1 MSGSLRPH
9 GLQQPRLPCP
19 SLSPRVC
26 SNSCT
31 LNQWCYPTISYS
43 AALFSLCFQSFPAS
57 GSFPISQLLASGS
70 QSIEASAST
79 TVLPM
84 NIEFV
89 SFRIDWCHL
98 LVVQE
103 TLKSLLHQ
111 HSSKAS
117 VLWRSAFFMV
127 QLSHPYTWLLEKPQ
141 LWLYR
146 PLSAK
151 WCYMDDSV
159 CVLAGTLY
167 I

>member
-103 TLKSLLHQ
+103 TLKSLLHHCNLKAPILQ
-111 HSSKAS
+111 H
-117 VLWRSAFFMV
+117 SAFFMV
-127 QLSHPYTWLLEKPQ
+127 QLSHPYMTIGKTIALTDRCQ
-141 LWLYR
+141 QR
-146 PLSAK
+146 D
-151 WCYMDDSV
+151 MF
-159 CVLAGTLY
+159 
-167 I
+167 